1 MKLYLITA
9 KNATNEAAKWAGS
22 QAEAASVRKEFIS
35 EGYKRVEMDTLDVD
49 VPTNKEGLLGFLN
62 VLAVNP
68 SLAAASEKLT
78 AA

>member
-9 KNATNEAAKWAGS
+9 KNATGEAAKWAGTQS
-22 QAEAASVRKEFIS
+22 DAAAARKAFIAD
-35 EGYKRVEMDTLDVD
+35 GYKRVEMDTHEID

-62 VLAVNP
+62 LLAASPSVL
-68 SLAAASEKLT
+68 AASEKLT